1 MHNVRALQVRLLTL
15 TLAIGILPV
24 SASAQVYKKIFDF
37 NSNSVGADPNG
48 SLVFDSAGNL
58 YGTAEGGGSCS
69 VVSSGC
75 GLVFEL
81 SPSSGGGWTETILHT
96 FSGTDGNLPT
106 AGVVFDSH
114 GNLYGTTYEGGAYNK
129 GAVFELTPTASGWQE
144 QVLYSFTGAGDGNI
158 PTYGVVLDSAG
169 NVYGTTVLGG
179 SNDEGVLF
187 QLTGSDSSW
196 TENVLLNF
204 NSSNGTGSSPLAF
217 DAAGNLYGTFGGGG
231 GNYNPYRLG
240 TIYELSP
247 NGLGGWTHSIFFTFT
262 STFKTGS
269 APAWGVTFDSSGNLY
284 GTTNGAVPI
293 ADVAGEAFEL
303 SPPAWNESKLFELT
317 DSTTTHGQRESFSG
331 PLTLDAVGNIYA
343 AVRESGTGAY
353 VPDDG
358 FVFRIGPSGSATFT
372 FPLLQPNN
380 RLYPLGGLA
389 VDGQGNVYGAT
400 RPEFSGSFGSVFEVI
415 F

>member
-1 MHNVRALQVRLLTL
+1 MRNTRVLQVRLLAL
-15 TLAIGILPV
+15 TLALGILPAL
-24 SASAQVYKKIFDF
+24 ASAQVYKKIFDF
-37 NSNSVGADPNG
+37 NSNSVGTYPNG

-58 YGTAEGGGSCS
+58 YGTAGGGGSCS

-81 SPSSGGGWTETILHT
+81 SPTSGGGWTETILHT
-96 FSGTDGNLPT
+96 FSGADGNFPT
-106 AGVVFDSH
+106 AGVVFDSK
-114 GNLYGTTYEGGAYNK
+114 GNLYGTTYEGGAFNK
-129 GAVFELTPTASGWQE
+129 GAVFELSPTASGWQE
-144 QVLYSFTGAGDGNI
+144 QVLYSFTGAGDGHI
-158 PTYGVVLDSAG
+158 PEYGVVVDSAG

-179 SNDEGVLF
+179 SNHEGVLF
-187 QLTGSDSSW
+187 QLTGSGSSW

-204 NSSNGTGSSPLAF
+204 NSSNGTGASPLAF

-247 NGLGGWTHSIFFTFT
+247 NGSGGWTHSIFFTFT

-293 ADVAGEAFEL
+293 ADFAGEVFEL
-303 SPPAWNESKLFELT
+303 SAPDWAETSLFRLQ
-317 DSTTTHGQRESFSG
+317 DSTTEHNQRESFSG
-331 PLTLDAVGNIYA
+331 PLTLDALGNIYGS
-343 AVRESGTGAY
+343 VQESGTGCC

-358 FVFRIGPSGSATFT
+358 FVFRTGPSGLATFA
-372 FPLLQPNN
+372 FPLQQPNN

-400 RPEFSGSFGSVFEVI
+400 RPEFSGSTGSVFEVI

>member
-1 MHNVRALQVRLLTL
+1 MCNPRALQVRLLAI
-15 TLAIGILPV
+15 TLALGILPA

-37 NSNSVGADPNG
+37 NTNSVGIYPNG
-48 SLVFDSAGNL
+48 SLVFDSVGNL
-58 YGTAEGGGSCS
+58 YGTTQAGGQWHDG
-69 VVSSGC
+69 V
-75 GLVFEL
+75 VFEL
-81 SPSSGGGWTETILHT
+81 SPSSGGGWTETILHA

-106 AGVVFDSH
+106 AGVVFDSK

-129 GAVFELTPTASGWQE
+129 GAVFELSPTASGWQE

-158 PTYGVVLDSAG
+158 PEYGVVLDSAG

-179 SNDEGVLF
+179 SNHEGVLF
-187 QLTGSDSSW
+187 QLTGSGSSW

-204 NSSNGTGSSPLAF
+204 NSSNGTGASPLAF

-231 GNYNPYRLG
+231 GNYDPYRAG

-247 NGLGGWTHSIFFTFT
+247 NGSGGWTHSIFFTFT

-293 ADVAGEAFEL
+293 DGTAGQVFEL
-303 SPPAWNESKLFELT
+303 STPDWAETTLFRLQ
-317 DSTTTHGQRESFSG
+317 DSTTTHNQRENFSG
-331 PLTLDAVGNIYA
+331 PLTIDALGNIYG
-343 AVRESGTGAY
+343 AVQESGTGCC

-358 FVFRIGPSGSATFT
+358 FIFRTGPSGSAGFG
-372 FPLLQPNN
+372 FPLQQPSD
-380 RLYPLGGLA
+380 RVHPLGGLA
-389 VDGQGNVYGAT
+389 IDGHGNVYGAT
-400 RPEFSGSFGSVFEVI
+400 STDGAGIGSVFEVI